1 MSDRPLIEV
10 EGLSHVYSQGSG
22 RFALQGISFTVERGE
37 IFGLL
42 GPNGGGKTTA
52 FRVLSTLLLPSQ
64 GTARVFG
71 FDVRKD
77 PHAVRARIGVVFQSQ
92 SLDIKL
98 TVEENLRHHG
108 HLYGLLGAE
117 LRNRIE
123 AELER
128 LGLTGRRKDRIE
140 TLSGGL
146 RRRVELAKGLLHR
159 PELLLLDEP
168 TAGLDPGARR
178 DLWEYVETLRRQEGV
193 TILLTTHLL
202 DEADRCSRVGFLD
215 GGRLVAL
222 DSPESLKKK
231 LGGEIIVV
239 ETKHPEKLRQQVEQ
253 RFQVNGTL
261 LGGTLRIER
270 PRAHEFIAQLMD
282 AFGTQVDAVTLA
294 RPTLEDVFIRETGH
308 RFWSGEDDHEP
319 VSANRV

>member
-140 TLSGGL
+140 NLSGGL

-282 AFGTQVDAVTLA
+282 AFGAQVDAVTLA

>member
-64 GTARVFG
+64 GTVRVFG

-77 PHAVRARIGVVFQSQ
+77 PHSVRARIGVVFQSQ

-282 AFGTQVDAVTLA
+282 AFGAQVDAVTLA

>member
-52 FRVLSTLLLPSQ
+52 FQILSTLLLPSR
-64 GTARVFG
+64 GTARLFG
-71 FDVRKD
+71 FDVVRD
-77 PHAVRARIGVVFQSQ
+77 PNEVCRRIGAVFQSQ

-98 TVEENLRHHG
+98 TVRENFLHQG
-108 HLYGLLGAE
+108 HLYGLRGAE
-117 LRNRIE
+117 LRARIE
-123 AELER
+123 TVLER
-128 LGLTGRRKDRIE
+128 LGLLGRRNDRIE

-178 DLWEYVETLRRQEGV
+178 DLWQYVDTLRKQEGV

-202 DEADRCSRVGFLD
+202 DEAERCSRVGFLD

-222 DSPESLKKK
+222 GSPDALKRK

-239 ETKHPEKLRQQVEQ
+239 ETKHPEKLRQQVKQ
-253 RFQVNGTL
+253 RFQVNGTP
-261 LGGTLRIER
+261 LGSTLRIER
-270 PRAHEFIAQLMD
+270 PRGHEFIAELVD
-282 AFGTQVDAVTLA
+282 AFGDQVEAVTLA

-308 RFWSGEDDHEP
+308 RFWSAEDEREP
-319 VSANRV
+319 EPGNQN